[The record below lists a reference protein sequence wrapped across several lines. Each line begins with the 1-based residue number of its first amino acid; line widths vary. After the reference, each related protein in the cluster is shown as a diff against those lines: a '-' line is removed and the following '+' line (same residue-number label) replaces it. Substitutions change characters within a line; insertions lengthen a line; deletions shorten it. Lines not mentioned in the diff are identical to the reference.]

1 MNSLDIMIQCFTSYK
16 KSKNN
21 PSTWIERGNVQ
32 VELFSKPILTVLD
45 ILLQGKHKT
54 HTLHTKKKK
63 REREKERYKLTK
75 TQKKL
80 INK

>member
-21 PSTWIERGNVQ
+21 PSTWIKRGNVQ

-54 HTLHTKKKK
+54 HTLHTHTHKKKK
-63 REREKERYKLTK
+63 RERGKRRDTNL
-75 TQKKL
+75 QKHRK
-80 INK
+80 N